1 MDILMQTLLKIHS
14 MNDTRNISCYTRR
27 SLALMYFPY
36 SAPRQAVRRLT
47 EWIKRCRPL
56 HERLTEDGRLFDHRR
71 NLTIREVRLIFEYLG
86 EP

>member
-1 MDILMQTLLKIHS
+1 
-14 MNDTRNISCYTRR
+14 MNDSRPASSYTRR
-27 SLALMYFPY
+27 SLAQMYFPD

-56 HERLTEDGRLFDHRR
+56 HERLTEDGRQFDRRR
-71 NLTIREVRLIFEYLG
+71 NLTIREVRLIYEYLG

>member
-1 MDILMQTLLKIHS
+1 
-14 MNDTRNISCYTRR
+14 MNDPRTAPSYTRR
-27 SLALMYFPY
+27 SLALMYFPQ
-36 SAPRQAVRRLT
+36 SAPRKAVRRLT

-56 HERLTEDGRLFDHRR
+56 HERLTEDGRQFDHRR

>member
-1 MDILMQTLLKIHS
+1 MD
-14 MNDTRNISCYTRR
+14 NTRTNCSYTRR
-27 SLALMYFPY
+27 SLALMYFPET
-36 SAPRQAVRRLT
+36 APRQAVRRLT